1 MTRMSVMRTR
11 VIWTQT
17 ERFILSDRVNFFQTK
32 DHVMPSVNDGRR
44 LTGPE
49 SSLPYSVFASQ
60 QSRSQKKRE
69 GRGED
74 ELRKIFLSTGV
85 MSKAQGSAYIEQ
97 GRTKVMVGVWGP
109 REVQRRSDFS
119 MSGSLTA
126 EFKFAPFSRRSERD
140 SVRGEEEELGLVVSE
155 ALASTVCLDKY
166 PKSVLEVGVTVLE
179 DDGSVLAAALT
190 GAGLALASAG
200 VHMSDLVV
208 GVKLG
213 LAGDSLLVDPE
224 AGEEREVEG
233 EVVVGVLPGLDQV
246 VACVSQGLLSPAQLS
261 SALAAATQHAA
272 TVLPAVQQEL
282 VTIFQRKK
290 LKDNQK

>member
-1 MTRMSVMRTR
+1 
-11 VIWTQT
+11 
-17 ERFILSDRVNFFQTK
+17 
-32 DHVMPSVNDGRR
+32 MPSVNDGKR

-49 SSLPYSVFASQ
+49 TSLPYSVFTSR
-60 QSRSQKKRE
+60 QSEKKNRE
-69 GRGED
+69 GRGEE

-126 EFKFAPFSRRSERD
+126 EFKFAPFSRRSERA
-140 SVRGEEEELGLVVSE
+140 SAGEEEELGQVVSE

-190 GAGLALASAG
+190 AAGLALASAG

-208 GVKLG
+208 GVKVG
-213 LAGDSLLVDPE
+213 VREGADSLLVDPE
-224 AGEEREVEG
+224 AGEEGGGGG
-233 EVVVGVLPGLDQV
+233 EVVVGYLPSLDQV
-246 VACVSQGLLSPAQLS
+246 R
-261 SALAAATQHAA
+261 H
-272 TVLPAVQQEL
+272 
-282 VTIFQRKK
+282 I
-290 LKDNQK
+290 